1 MMIMMMIGMVRN
13 MTSERFM
20 VILQDL
26 MMLMILTMIIMMVMI
41 VNRETLDYKI

>member
-1 MMIMMMIGMVRN
+1 MMIMMMIAMVRN

-26 MMLMILTMIIMMVMI
+26 MMLMMLTRIIMMVMI
-41 VNRETLDYKI
+41 VNREILDYKI